1 MDRSIVISLDAM
13 GGDHAPR
20 VVVEALRSARLQIP
34 DLRFILFGD
43 QKAIERYLDDEMRP
57 FVEIR
62 HTDDVI
68 SSDEKPSQALR
79 RGKKS
84 SMRLA
89 IDAVRDGDAQGVV
102 SGGNT
107 GALMAMSL
115 FSLRPVS
122 GIDRPAIA
130 GFMPTMRGESVMLDL
145 GANAVCD
152 ETNLVQ
158 FALLGADFCRAVLG
172 REIPSVGLLNIGEEE
187 LKGNEV
193 VRGAAERL
201 RAMENPG
208 FRYRGFVEGTDITKG
223 TVDVIVTDGF
233 SGNVALKSHEGAARM
248 VAYTLRQAMT
258 ASWAGKLGAFIARGA
273 FRRLRERLDP
283 NGYNGGVF
291 LGLNGV
297 VVKSHGGANATGFTS
312 AIRLAADMVRDG
324 MIDRITRDFEIAGFK
339 AEKPQQH
346 AGNA

>member
-34 DLRFILFGD
+34 DIRFILFGD
-43 QKAIERYLDDEMRP
+43 RNAIGRYMDDGMKDY
-57 FVEIR
+57 VEVR
-62 HTDDVI
+62 HTDQVI
-68 SSDEKPSQALR
+68 ASDDKPSQALR

-89 IDAVRDGDAQGVV
+89 IDAVRDGEAQGVV

-115 FSLRPVS
+115 FSLRPIA

-172 REIPSVGLLNIGEEE
+172 RETPSVGLLNMGEEE
-187 LKGNEV
+187 LKGDEV

-201 RAMENPG
+201 RAMDNPG
-208 FRYRGFVEGTDITKG
+208 FRYHGFVEGTDITRG
-223 TVDVIVTDGF
+223 VVDVVVTDGF

-258 ASWAGKLGAFIARGA
+258 ASWAGRLGAFVARGA

-312 AIRLAADMVRDG
+312 AVRLAADMVRDG
-324 MIDRITRDFEIAGFK
+324 MVGRITRDFEQAGFK
-339 AEKPQQH
+339 AEDPQPN

>member
-1 MDRSIVISLDAM
+1 MDTSTVISLDAM

-20 VVVEALRSARLQIP
+20 VVVEALRPVRLQYPGI
-34 DLRFILFGD
+34 RFILFGD
-43 QKAIERYLDDEMRP
+43 RDRIVRHLDSEMKDY
-57 FVEIR
+57 VEVR
-62 HTDDVI
+62 HTDEVVA
-68 SSDEKPSQALR
+68 SDEKPSQALR
-79 RGKKS
+79 RGKNT

-89 IDAVRDGDAQGVV
+89 IDAVKAGEAQGVV

-115 FSLRPVS
+115 FSLRPVA

-145 GANAVCD
+145 GANSECD
-152 ETNLVQ
+152 DTNLVQ
-158 FALLGADFCRAVLG
+158 FALMGADFCRAVLG
-172 REIPSVGLLNIGEEE
+172 RQTPSVGLLNIGEEDV
-187 LKGNEV
+187 KGNET
-193 VRGAAERL
+193 VRAAAEKL
-201 RAMENPG
+201 RSLQGDA
-208 FRYRGFVEGTDITKG
+208 FRYHGFVEGNDITRG

-258 ASWAGKLGAFIARGA
+258 ATWAGKIGAWIARGA
-273 FRRLRERLDP
+273 FKRLRDRLDP

-297 VVKSHGGANATGFTS
+297 VVKSHGSANTTGFAS
-312 AIRLAADMVRDG
+312 ALRLAADMVQDG
-324 MIDRITRDFEIAGFK
+324 MIDRITKDFQDKGFDARQLK
-339 AEKPQQH
+339 GAES
-346 AGNA
+346 A

>member
-1 MDRSIVISLDAM
+1 MVISLDAM

-20 VVVEALRSARLQIP
+20 VVVEALRPARLQYPGI
-34 DLRFILFGD
+34 RFILFGD
-43 QKAIERYLDDEMRP
+43 KDRIARHLDSEMKNY
-57 FVEIR
+57 VEVR
-62 HTDDVI
+62 HTDDVVAA
-68 SSDEKPSQALR
+68 DAKPSQALR
-79 RGKKS
+79 RGKNT

-89 IDAVRDGDAQGVV
+89 IDAVRDGEAQGAV

-145 GANAVCD
+145 GANVNCD
-152 ETNLVQ
+152 ETNLTQ
-158 FALLGADFCRAVLG
+158 FAILGADFCRAVLG
-172 REIPSVGLLNIGEEE
+172 RSTPTVGLLNIGEEE

-193 VRGAAERL
+193 VRAAAEKL
-201 RAMENPG
+201 RALEG
-208 FRYRGFVEGTDITKG
+208 ADFRYHGFIEGNDITKG

-258 ASWAGKLGAFIARGA
+258 ATWAGRAGAWIARGS
-273 FRRLRERLDP
+273 FRRLKDRLDP

-297 VVKSHGGANATGFTS
+297 VVKSHGSANTTGFAS
-312 AIRLAADMVRDG
+312 ALRLAADMVQDG
-324 MIDRITRDFEIAGFK
+324 MIDRITKDFQDKGFDAQGLK
-339 AEKPQQH
+339 QVESA
-346 AGNA
+346 

>member
-1 MDRSIVISLDAM
+1 METSMVLSLDAM

-20 VVVEALRSARLQIP
+20 VVVDALRPARLQYPGI
-34 DLRFILFGD
+34 RFILYGD
-43 QKAIERYLDDEMRP
+43 SAKIAQYTDAGMKD
-57 FVEIR
+57 FVEVR
-62 HTDDVI
+62 HTDEVVG
-68 SSDEKPSQALR
+68 SEEKPSQALR
-79 RGKKS
+79 RGKNT

-89 IDAVRDGDAQGVV
+89 IDAVRDGEAQGAV

-115 FSLRPVS
+115 FALRPVA

-145 GANAVCD
+145 GANVVCD
-152 ETNLVQ
+152 DTNLVQ

-172 REIPSVGLLNIGEEE
+172 RAVPSVGLLNIGEEE
-187 LKGNEV
+187 LKGNEA
-193 VRGAAERL
+193 VRNASEKLKSLEGEA
-201 RAMENPG
+201 
-208 FRYRGFVEGTDITKG
+208 FRYHGFIEGSDITRG

-248 VAYTLRQAMT
+248 VSHTLRQALT
-258 ASWAGKLGAFIARGA
+258 ADWTGKLGAWVARSA
-273 FRRLRERLDP
+273 LRRLKDRLDP

-297 VVKSHGGANATGFTS
+297 VVKSHGGANATGFAS
-312 AIRLAADMVRDG
+312 AVRLAADMVQDG
-324 MIDRITRDFEIAGFK
+324 MIDRITKDFEGRGFD
-339 AEKPQQH
+339 AHRLNQVEG
-346 AGNA
+346 A

>member
-1 MDRSIVISLDAM
+1 METSMVISLDAM

-20 VVVEALRSARLQIP
+20 VVVEALRPARLQYPGI
-34 DLRFILFGD
+34 RFILFGD
-43 QKAIERYLDDEMRP
+43 REKIARYTDSEMKDY
-57 FVEIR
+57 VEVR
-62 HTDDVI
+62 HTDEVV
-68 SSDEKPSQALR
+68 SSDDKPSQALR
-79 RGKKS
+79 RGKNT
-84 SMRLA
+84 SMKLA
-89 IDAVRDGDAQGVV
+89 IDAVKDGEAQGVV

-115 FSLRPVS
+115 FALRPVA

-145 GANAVCD
+145 GANVVCD
-152 ETNLVQ
+152 DTNLVQ

-172 REIPSVGLLNIGEEE
+172 RATPSVGLLNIGEEE
-187 LKGNEV
+187 LKGNEA
-193 VRGAAERL
+193 VRSAADKLKRL
-201 RAMENPG
+201 EGEG
-208 FRYRGFVEGTDITKG
+208 FRYHGFIEGNDITRG

-258 ASWAGKLGAFIARGA
+258 ADWAGKLGAWVARSA
-273 FRRLRERLDP
+273 FRRLKERLDP

-297 VVKSHGGANATGFTS
+297 VVKSHGGANTTGFAS
-312 AIRLAADMVRDG
+312 ALRLAADMVQDG
-324 MIDRITRDFEIAGFK
+324 MIDRITKDFQDKGFDAHGLK
-339 AEKPQQH
+339 QAES
-346 AGNA
+346 A